1 MNQFDHHKKGM
12 ITFIYEPFAI
22 LFPSFLLPYGWM
34 SWAKTMATAFLFL
47 CVEKLFKWVN
57 EKNTFF
63 RYLQGYG
70 IWEPMM
76 PGLLSLELK
85 RLMEKLKD
93 NNTTTQA
100 HQQRTGPSLIMVQV
114 NQGLHKWALNQ
125 GIAEDYN
132 RSNINN
138 LNASK
143 CFKVILYTERIHW

>member
-63 RYLQGYG
+63 RYLQYSTVQ
-70 IWEPMM
+70 
-76 PGLLSLELK
+76 LLSRMDYFYIYYLK
-85 RLMEKLKD
+85 IKTMYIKDIFHCMRIICQNIWPISITSWLMQVIILF
-93 NNTTTQA
+93 
-100 HQQRTGPSLIMVQV
+100 HQFLLQIGDHLT
-114 NQGLHKWALNQ
+114 KTLNK
-125 GIAEDYN
+125 YHN
-132 RSNINN
+132 R
-138 LNASK
+138 
-143 CFKVILYTERIHW
+143 E

>member
-63 RYLQGYG
+63 RYLQYSTVQ
-70 IWEPMM
+70 
-76 PGLLSLELK
+76 LLSRMDYFYIYYLK
-85 RLMEKLKD
+85 IKTMYIKNIFHCMRIICQNIWPISITSWLMQVIILF
-93 NNTTTQA
+93 
-100 HQQRTGPSLIMVQV
+100 HQFLLQIGDHLT
-114 NQGLHKWALNQ
+114 KTLNK
-125 GIAEDYN
+125 YHN
-132 RSNINN
+132 R
-138 LNASK
+138 
-143 CFKVILYTERIHW
+143 E

>member
-63 RYLQGYG
+63 RYLQYSTVQ
-70 IWEPMM
+70 
-76 PGLLSLELK
+76 LLSRMDYFYIYYLK
-85 RLMEKLKD
+85 IKTMYIKDIFHCMRIICQNIWPISITSWLM
-93 NNTTTQA
+93 
-100 HQQRTGPSLIMVQV
+100 QV
-114 NQGLHKWALNQ
+114 
-125 GIAEDYN
+125 
-132 RSNINN
+132 
-138 LNASK
+138 
-143 CFKVILYTERIHW
+143 VILFHQFLLQVGDYLTKTITINKYHNRK